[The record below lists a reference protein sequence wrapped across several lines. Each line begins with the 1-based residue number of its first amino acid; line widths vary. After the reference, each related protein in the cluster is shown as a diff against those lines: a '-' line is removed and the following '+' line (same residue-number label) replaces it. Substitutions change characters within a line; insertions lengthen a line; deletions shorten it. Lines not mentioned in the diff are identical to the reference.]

1 MKFWTNIATLLVV
14 SVCATEDKEESF
26 GRHRSSLVEIFDLDT
41 FQLEDIR
48 EDEQEIE
55 RFLGIGG
62 LSMSFVPTVTTRAF
76 GKAKDGKSKS
86 KDGKSKS
93 KDGQSKSKD
102 GKSKSK
108 DGVRSKSNKD
118 SKTLRNVSKSKSGKE
133 SDEKEGGKEGQK
145 KPKVSDE
152 VKTRERIVVTKNEK
166 GRRVLGIGFAERIEM
181 DKGKSK
187 SGKAKSG
194 KAKSGKAK
202 SGKKGR
208 QIFVMDMNK
217 LSLPSSSKTGKTST
231 IPPNRKLTPAPS
243 GSPVG
248 KTGSKGNSRRYK
260 VRRRAAQTSDAEMFA
275 WKSNHREL
283 GDHCLI
289 GNPLKTVGIGGS
301 LPGSKEGSKSGSK
314 SGSKE
319 GTGYGSKE
327 GSKSGSKEGTK
338 SGSKGGIGRRDRG
351 RRRTEIGLYACY
363 LSGSW
368 TCCKE
373 YGDMGDDPV
382 CCKGDYVEPV
392 VGRISPS
399 NSKTTSSSSNVKSSG
414 TSTIGVTS
422 ASRGPERVN
431 PSYSND
437 LPPPVLASPG
447 FGGNPSMGRAPQD
460 PITMKVV
467 HDWQSNDQQ
476 MN

>member
-26 GRHRSSLVEIFDLDT
+26 RRHRSSLVEIFDLDT
-41 FQLEDIR
+41 FQPEDFR

-93 KDGQSKSKD
+93 KDGKSKSKD

-108 DGVRSKSNKD
+108 DGAKDGVKSKSNKD
-118 SKTLRNVSKSKSGKE
+118 SKTLRNASKSKSGKE
-133 SDEKEGGKEGQK
+133 SDGKEGGKEGQK
-145 KPKVSDE
+145 RTKEGNEIKVS
-152 VKTRERIVVTKNEK
+152 ERIVVTKNEK
-166 GRRVLGIGFAERIEM
+166 GRRVLGIGFAERIEI
-181 DKGKSK
+181 DEGKSK
-187 SGKAKSG
+187 SGKAKL
-194 KAKSGKAK
+194 GKAK

-208 QIFVMDMNK
+208 QMFVMDVNK
-217 LSLPSSSKTGKTST
+217 LSLPSSSKVGKTST

-243 GSPVG
+243 ASPVS

-260 VRRRAAQTSDAEMFA
+260 VRRRTAQTSTDEAVG

-289 GNPLKTVGIGGS
+289 GNPSKTVGIDSS
-301 LPGSKEGSKSGSK
+301 LPGSKEGSKAGSK
-314 SGSKE
+314 S
-319 GTGYGSKE
+319 GSKE

-392 VGRISPS
+392 VGRITPS
-399 NSKTTSSSSNVKSSG
+399 NSKTTSSLNVKSSG
-414 TSTIGVTS
+414 TSTGGVAS

-437 LPPPVLASPG
+437 IPPPAVASPG
-447 FGGNPSMGRAPQD
+447 FGGNPSMGRAHQD
-460 PITMKVV
+460 PVTMKVA